1 MKAFGYHQAGNLK
14 ESCDYYLRLANVSKN
29 KTKAYLALAQI
40 YLEMR
45 DHASAI
51 SYIEK
56 LINRKSG
63 LTDYELAELYSDT
76 ALCHAYLGHTENGYK
91 YINQALELNE
101 HDAEIRI
108 AAGRFFTIEAQKA
121 ISAKR
126 NKKTTSAMRN
136 INSHV
141 HWSLLRRRNG
151 LMCCSKSALYILTN
165 IILNMPTSTS
175 N

>member
-1 MKAFGYHQAGNLK
+1 
-14 ESCDYYLRLANVSKN
+14 
-29 KTKAYLALAQI
+29 
-40 YLEMR
+40 MR

-63 LTDYELAELYSDT
+63 PTDYELTELYSDT

-108 AAGRFFTIEAQKA
+108 AAGRFFTIEAQKSD
-121 ISAKR
+121 ISEEEQEEQPPQCG
-126 NKKTTSAMRN
+126 TS
-136 INSHV
+136 IHTCIGVYSEGGTV
-141 HWSLLRRRNG
+141 
-151 LMCCSKSALYILTN
+151 
-165 IILNMPTSTS
+165 
-175 N
+175 

>member
-1 MKAFGYHQAGNLK
+1 
-14 ESCDYYLRLANVSKN
+14 
-29 KTKAYLALAQI
+29 
-40 YLEMR
+40 MR

-108 AAGRFFTIEAQKA
+108 AAGRFFTIEAQK
-121 ISAKR
+121 KR
-126 NKKTTSAMRN
+126 YQRRGTRKQPPQCGTS
-136 INSHV
+136 IHTCIGVYSEGGTV
-141 HWSLLRRRNG
+141 
-151 LMCCSKSALYILTN
+151 
-165 IILNMPTSTS
+165 
-175 N
+175 